1 MAGGYAY
8 HSDKRTNE
16 ELVELIQAGDKGLM
30 ESLWHKN
37 RGLIAEHARKYI
49 NGGRA
54 DYDIKDLMQAGYLSL
69 CEAVLTYQPERGAV
83 FATFLSYSLR
93 RHMRSV
99 IGIRT
104 SKRDAALHAFS
115 LDISLD
121 SDNDT
126 TLADFLPAEDDTE
139 GEVVEKGYKEYLRA
153 VVRRAVVDMKKP
165 AEREVIEEI
174 YFNRQTKERFA
185 EVRGITIAWV
195 NALLHSAYKSL
206 RRNPQIQELAAE
218 YFACEIYYIP
228 TGATSYQSSGVS
240 SVEIGAYRME
250 RERQRRQE
258 RALVDMINSLIPDG
272 AIDFE

>member
-1 MAGGYAY
+1 MARGYAY

-37 RGLIAEHARKYI
+37 RGLIAEHARKYYD
-49 NGGRA
+49 GGRA
-54 DYDIKDLMQAGYLSL
+54 DYDIEDLKQAGYLGL
-69 CEAVLTYQPERGAV
+69 CEAVRTYQPERGAV

-99 IGIRT
+99 IGIRA

-115 LDISLD
+115 LDVSLD

-126 TLADFLPAEDDTE
+126 TLAGFLPAEDDTE

-165 AEREVIEEI
+165 AEREVIEEV

-185 EVRGITIAWV
+185 EARGITIAWV

-258 RALVDMINSLIPDG
+258 RALVDMINRLIPDG

>member
-1 MAGGYAY
+1 
-8 HSDKRTNE
+8 
-16 ELVELIQAGDKGLM
+16 M

-37 RGLIAEHARKYI
+37 RGLIAEHARKYYD
-49 NGGRA
+49 GGRA
-54 DYDIKDLMQAGYLSL
+54 DYDIEDLKQAGYLGL
-69 CEAVLTYQPERGAV
+69 CEAVLTYQPERGAA

-99 IGIRT
+99 IGIRA

-115 LDISLD
+115 LDVSLD

-126 TLADFLPAEDDTE
+126 TLAGFLPAEDDTE

-165 AEREVIEEI
+165 AEREVIEEV

-185 EVRGITIAWV
+185 EARGITIAWV

>member
-1 MAGGYAY
+1 MARGYAY

-16 ELVELIQAGDKGLM
+16 ELVGLIQAGEANLT
-30 ESLWHKN
+30 ENLWRKN
-37 RGLIAEHARKYI
+37 IGLITEYARKYRD
-49 NGGRA
+49 NERA
-54 DYDIKDLMQAGYLSL
+54 DYDAEDLMQVGYLGL
-69 CEAVLTYQPERGAV
+69 HEAALAYQPERGAA
-83 FATFLSYSLR
+83 FTTFLSYFLR
-93 RHMRSV
+93 RHMRDA

-104 SKRDAALHAFS
+104 SRRDAALHAVS
-115 LDISLD
+115 LDIPLD

-126 TLADFLPAEDDTE
+126 TLSGFLPAEDDTE

-165 AEREVIEEI
+165 AEREVIEEV

-185 EVRGITIAWV
+185 EARGITIAWV

-258 RALVDMINSLIPDG
+258 RALDDMINRLIPDG

>member
-1 MAGGYAY
+1 
-8 HSDKRTNE
+8 
-16 ELVELIQAGDKGLM
+16 M

-54 DYDIKDLMQAGYLSL
+54 DYDIEDLMQAGYLGL

-126 TLADFLPAEDDTE
+126 TLAGFLPAEDDTE